1 MMKFFTSCA
10 LWLGLGVIGLTQTY
24 RLNELVLPRGSS
36 GFARGLNID
45 GAAAGSAGETHG
57 TDMSAAVWDKGGH
70 PANIG
75 RLPGGDYSEAFAI
88 NDKGEVVGSSNV
100 AGVLKPFRFS
110 GSMVALELP
119 SGDDAG
125 QANAINNTGVSAGWS
140 SGAGGQHAVLWTSSG
155 ATVLPGRLGMALA
168 LNAKNVPAGSS
179 QDGGVEH
186 AVVWT
191 NGQASDLGTLVG
203 DTESRAVGIN
213 DGGQV
218 VGYSRG
224 AAGQHAFFY
233 DGTTMKDLGVLG
245 GTDYSEASAINN
257 KGVVVGTTDTNLG
270 KHAFLWT
277 AEKGMVDLNTL
288 VPSAQ
293 RVVLTA
299 ALAINDRGQ
308 ILAIGSPDHNPNS
321 NKYDVYDHT
330 SHAGVVRVYLLT
342 PATTTQ

>member
-1 MMKFFTSCA
+1 MTLAAFSFGQS
-10 LWLGLGVIGLTQTY
+10 Y
-24 RLNELVLPRGSS
+24 RLNELLLPRGNS
-36 GFARGLNID
+36 GFARGLNNN
-45 GAAAGSAGETHG
+45 GGAAGSAGEIHG
-57 TDMSAAVWDKGGH
+57 TDMSAALWDKGGH

-75 RLPGGDYSEAFAI
+75 RLPGGDYSEAFGI
-88 NDKGEVVGSSNV
+88 NDNGDVVGSSNV

-110 GSMVALELP
+110 GTLVPLELP
-119 SGDDAG
+119 GGDDSG
-125 QANAINNTGVSAGWS
+125 QANAINNTGAVAGWS
-140 SGAGGQHAVLWTSSG
+140 SGARGQHAVLWSSSG
-155 ATVLPGRLGMALA
+155 ATVLPGRLGMALG
-168 LNAKNVPAGSS
+168 LNGKNEAAGST

-186 AVVWT
+186 AVIWA
-191 NGQASDLGTLVG
+191 NGQATDLGTLVG
-203 DTESRAVGIN
+203 HTESRAVGIN
-213 DGGQV
+213 DAGQV

-224 AAGQHAFFY
+224 AAGQHAFFF

-257 KGVVVGTTDTNLG
+257 KGAVVGTTDTNLG
-270 KHAFLWT
+270 KRAFLWT
-277 AEKGMVDLNTL
+277 ASTGMVDLNTL

-321 NKYDVYDHT
+321 KKYDVYDHT

-342 PATTTQ
+342 PTTIQ

>member
-1 MMKFFTSCA
+1 MMRIFTGCA
-10 LWLGLGVIGLTQTY
+10 LWLALGAIGFSQSY

-36 GFARGLNID
+36 GFARGLNSD

-70 PANIG
+70 PTNIG
-75 RLPGGDYSEAFAI
+75 RLPGGDFSEAFGI
-88 NDKGEVVGSSNV
+88 NDSGEVVGSSNV

-125 QANAINNTGVSAGWS
+125 QANAINNTGASAGWS
-140 SGAGGQHAVLWTSSG
+140 SGAGGQHAVLWASSG
-155 ATVLPGRLGMALA
+155 TTVLPGRLGMVLA
-168 LNAKNVPAGSS
+168 INGKNVAAGSS

-191 NGQASDLGTLVG
+191 NGQVADLGTLVG
-203 DTESRAVGIN
+203 HTESRAVGIN
-213 DGGQV
+213 DAGQV

-224 AAGQHAFFY
+224 PAGQHAFFY

-277 AEKGMVDLNTL
+277 AEKGMIDLNTL

-321 NKYDVYDHT
+321 KKYDVYDHT

-342 PATTTQ
+342 PTALP